1 MTTLSRAELRSQYLA
16 TLTDIPESV
25 IQDYVTNIQ
34 ERVLLLNK
42 QGQTNYQHYFHKGCG
57 LENRLDA
64 VREIARRVQAIF
76 MDSDVVFHK
85 NAAPSHC
92 SIEVIWG
99 TD

>member
-16 TLTDIPESV
+16 ILTDIPESV

-42 QGQTNYQHYFHKGCG
+42 QGQTNYQLYFHKGCG
-57 LENRLDA
+57 LENRLD
-64 VREIARRVQAIF
+64 VMREIARRVQAIF

-85 NAAPSHC
+85 NTPSHC